1 MPLEA
6 GGGLSGGGG
15 AAAGSYRVL
24 GQRPDIL
31 VRSGT
36 DVVDAMTITVAE
48 LVYGVTFSF
57 TIPRSEWAG
66 MGTQGEASLYASWVQ
81 AIGAMDEV
89 IGMSYTQD
97 VNAAGLLRDAMVI
110 TVGTPDGL
118 NSAEVTRPMA
128 TLNSGATFQAVR
140 DAYATLT
147 QTAAQ
152 T

>member
-1 MPLEA
+1 MALEPA
-6 GGGLSGGGG
+6 DTGTAGGG
-15 AAAGSYRVL
+15 AAAGSFKVL

-81 AIGAMDEV
+81 AIGAMPEV
-89 IGMSYTQD
+89 VGLAYSQN
-97 VNAAGLLRDAMVI
+97 VNAAGLLRDVMVI
-110 TVGTPDGL
+110 TVGTQDGL
-118 NSAEVTRPMA
+118 NTAEIDWPLH
-128 TLNSGATFQAVR
+128 TLNSGNAFQAVR
-140 DAYATLT
+140 DAYATLA
-147 QTAAQ
+147 QTAAL
-152 T
+152 